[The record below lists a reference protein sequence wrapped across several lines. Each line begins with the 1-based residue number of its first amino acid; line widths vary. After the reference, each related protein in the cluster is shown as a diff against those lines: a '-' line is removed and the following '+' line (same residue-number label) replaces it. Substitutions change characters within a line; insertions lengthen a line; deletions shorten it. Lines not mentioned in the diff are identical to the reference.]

1 MSKAPLA
8 YPLPATALR
17 PQWRERHAQA
27 LAAVAI
33 LAGVA
38 ALLLRA
44 PIALGELDDVALRIL
59 FPAGLAFVLAF
70 APTPGTAVGR
80 IARVLTVLA
89 LVAAMF
95 AGDWVPL
102 MLACFPL
109 VLMASV
115 LLDWAGRRFAG
126 LGAPR

>member
-1 MSKAPLA
+1 MKHHRVTVVPLLVACIAAP
-8 YPLPATALR
+8 
-17 PQWRERHAQA
+17 
-27 LAAVAI
+27 
-33 LAGVA
+33 
-38 ALLLRA
+38 LLLRA
-44 PIALGELDDVALRIL
+44 PIEHREIDDVALRIL

-95 AGDWVPL
+95 AGDRVPL

-115 LLDWAGRRFAG
+115 LLDWAGRRCAG